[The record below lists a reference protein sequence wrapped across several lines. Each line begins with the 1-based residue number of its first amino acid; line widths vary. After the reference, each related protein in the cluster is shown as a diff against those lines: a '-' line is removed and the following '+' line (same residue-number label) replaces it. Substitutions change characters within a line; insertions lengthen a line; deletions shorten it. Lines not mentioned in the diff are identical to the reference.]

1 MEGKET
7 VAERGR
13 VSKQALIRV
22 FMIGSLTKVL
32 PAGKFGAS
40 DLSCMRFRA
49 GQNRAMEK
57 RRLGTSGIVVS
68 EICMGTMTFGTQA
81 DKKESFR
88 IMDASVEA
96 GIDFFD
102 TAEVY
107 PVPPTAEL
115 AGLTEQWVGE
125 WMKTKPRESLIIATK
140 IAGAAHGWFCPPV
153 RHGKAALDR
162 VHLRKALEGSLKR
175 LQTDYIDLYQIHWP
189 DHGMR
194 AIDTL
199 EVLDEFVKE
208 GKVRSI
214 GLSNDNSYGVMKSL
228 ATSQQEGVTRIDT
241 VQNNFSLNNRR
252 DEHELAECLRRE
264 QVSLLPYSPLAGGVL
279 TGKYNDGVPDG
290 ARFSEY
296 LTSGGPRQ
304 KAMAQRFV
312 NERTIESTKRFGVIA
327 SALGLE
333 VTTLATAWSKQHDFV
348 ASTIVGVSQEAQMKP
363 ILAAA
368 GLVLDHETMEKIDL
382 ISKEILYPMG

>member
-1 MEGKET
+1 
-7 VAERGR
+7 
-13 VSKQALIRV
+13 
-22 FMIGSLTKVL
+22 
-32 PAGKFGAS
+32 
-40 DLSCMRFRA
+40 
-49 GQNRAMEK
+49 MEK

-81 DKKESFR
+81 KKDESLR
-88 IMDASVEA
+88 IMDESVEA

-115 AGLTEQWVGE
+115 AGLTEKWVGE
-125 WMKTKPRESLIIATK
+125 WLKGKPRESVIIATK
-140 IAGAAHGWFCPPV
+140 IAGAAHGWFCPPI

-175 LQTDYIDLYQIHWP
+175 LGTDYVDLYQVHWP

-194 AIDTL
+194 AADTL

-208 GKVRSI
+208 GKVRAI
-214 GLSNDNSYGVMKSL
+214 GLSNDDSYGVMTSL
-228 ATSQQEGVTRIDT
+228 WTSEMEGLTRIDT

-264 QVSLLPYSPLAGGVL
+264 KVSLLPYSPLAGGVL
-279 TGKYNDGVPDG
+279 TGIYNEGVPEG

-296 LTSGGPRQ
+296 LTTGGIRQ
-304 KAMAQRFV
+304 RAMATRFV
-312 NERTIESTKRFGVIA
+312 NERTIASTKQFGEIA
-327 SALGLE
+327 KDLDLD
-333 VTTLATAWSKQHDFV
+333 VTTLATAWSKQHDYV
-348 ASTIVGVSQEAQMKP
+348 ASTIVGVRLVEQMKP
-363 ILAAA
+363 IIKAADLKLNDETLAR
-368 GLVLDHETMEKIDL
+368 IDKV
-382 ISKEILYPMG
+382 SREIMYPMG

>member
-1 MEGKET
+1 
-7 VAERGR
+7 
-13 VSKQALIRV
+13 
-22 FMIGSLTKVL
+22 
-32 PAGKFGAS
+32 
-40 DLSCMRFRA
+40 
-49 GQNRAMEK
+49 MEK

-81 DKKESFR
+81 KKDESLR
-88 IMDASVEA
+88 IMDESVEE

-115 AGLTEQWVGE
+115 AGLTEKWVGE
-125 WMKTKPRESLIIATK
+125 WLKGKPRESVIIATK
-140 IAGAAHGWFCPPV
+140 IAGAAHGWFCPPI

-175 LQTDYIDLYQIHWP
+175 LGTDYVDLYQVHWP

-194 AIDTL
+194 AADTL

-208 GKVRSI
+208 GKVRAI
-214 GLSNDNSYGVMKSL
+214 GLSNDDSYGVMKSL
-228 ATSQQEGVTRIDT
+228 WTSEMEGLTRIDT

-264 QVSLLPYSPLAGGVL
+264 KVSLLPYSPLAGGVL
-279 TGKYNDGVPDG
+279 TGKYNEGVPEG

-296 LTSGGPRQ
+296 LTTGGIRQ
-304 KAMAQRFV
+304 RAMATRFV
-312 NERTIESTKRFGVIA
+312 NERTIASTKQFGEIA
-327 SALGLE
+327 KALDLD
-333 VTTLATAWSKQHDFV
+333 VTTLATAWSKQHDYV
-348 ASTIVGVSQEAQMKP
+348 ASTIVGVRLVEQMKP
-363 ILAAA
+363 IIKAADLKLNDETLAR
-368 GLVLDHETMEKIDL
+368 IDKV
-382 ISKEILYPMG
+382 SREIMYPMG